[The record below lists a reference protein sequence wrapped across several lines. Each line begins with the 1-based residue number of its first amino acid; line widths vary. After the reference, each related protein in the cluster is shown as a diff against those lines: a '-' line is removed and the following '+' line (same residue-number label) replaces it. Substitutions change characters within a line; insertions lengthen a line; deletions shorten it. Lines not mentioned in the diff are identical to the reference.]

1 MTPLPRNRW
10 KRKALLASEKAR
22 KMGIASQ
29 RVQAERRLA
38 LVTPEYLRDLAE
50 IEIMNLPRKQ
60 GDPLGCLQ
68 WHEFG
73 SGRVRRWV
81 VRIGDRID
89 RVTLHSP
96 DGRKTR
102 SHGGTWVM
110 DHLRAYIFGRKKHSA
125 PSSSSSLKFE
135 L

>member
-1 MTPLPRNRW
+1 
-10 KRKALLASEKAR
+10 
-22 KMGIASQ
+22 MGIASQ

-38 LVTPEYLRDLAE
+38 LVTPEYLRELAE
-50 IEIMNLPRKQ
+50 VEINNLPRNR
-60 GDPLGCLQ
+60 GDALGCLQ
-68 WHEFG
+68 WHDFR

-81 VRIGDRID
+81 LRIGDRID

-110 DHLRAYIFGRKKHSA
+110 DHLRAFIFGRKKYSGQ
-125 PSSSSSLKFE
+125 PQPKSSSFLKFE
-135 L
+135 I